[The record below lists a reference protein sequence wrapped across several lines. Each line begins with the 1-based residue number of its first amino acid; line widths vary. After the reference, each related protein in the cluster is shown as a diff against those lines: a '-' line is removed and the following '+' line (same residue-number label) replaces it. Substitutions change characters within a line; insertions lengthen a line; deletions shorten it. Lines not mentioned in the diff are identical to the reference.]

1 MNNSIEVVFIEDRE
15 KVLKVSELSEF
26 LYNLKVFYSVAFEK
40 FGEKFD
46 VEEHPERIVNIAN
59 DIAQRLKTGKYFHFL
74 YRYRKDDFFR
84 KNLGDKDVFIAKI
97 YKESPLTI
105 WFIGVST
112 ILVAAFIISGGEIE
126 ISTVPPKI
134 RIRMP
139 SIAEGLEKIK
149 DVFKK

>member
-59 DIAQRLKTGKYFHFL
+59 DIAQRLKTGKYFLFL
-74 YRYRKDDFFR
+74 YRYIDDFFR
-84 KNLGDKDVFIAKI
+84 KNLRDKDVFIAKI

-105 WFIGVST
+105 WFMGVST

-126 ISTVPPKI
+126 ISTAPPKI
-134 RIRMP
+134 RIKME
-139 SIAEGLEKIK
+139 SIAEGLKKIK
-149 DVFKK
+149 KVFEK

>member
-46 VEEHPERIVNIAN
+46 VEEHPERIVNIAK
-59 DIAQRLKTGKYFHFL
+59 DIAHTLKTGKYFHFL
-74 YRYRKDDFFR
+74 YRYRDDFFR
-84 KNLGDKDVFIAKI
+84 KNLRDKDVFIAKI
-97 YKESPLTI
+97 CKESPLTI
-105 WFIGVST
+105 WFMGVST

-126 ISTVPPKI
+126 ISTDPPKI
-134 RIRMP
+134 RIKMN
-139 SIAEGLEKIK
+139 SIAEGLKKIK
-149 DVFKK
+149 KVFEK